1 MNEVEISIPS
11 PPVSHYINFGIGL
24 ATNSAGPPAS
34 TVTSSS
40 LARASALTR
49 SCFPARYLLEDQAPA
64 PAPVPVPAPAPAP
77 VPAPAPAQAR
87 GRAQAQARGSA
98 LGPNPIQDAKNIV
111 ANCHR
116 RLEESQITLLKAQT
130 RVAEAQEEKMRQE
143 ARLAEVQTRREEE
156 KMRQEARL
164 AELQIRRE
172 QNQIQ
177 HEAELHAIRV
187 KLLDDSF
194 V

>member
-1 MNEVEISIPS
+1 MNKVEISIPS

-64 PAPVPVPAPAPAP
+64 PAPVPAPAPAP

-98 LGPNPIQDAKNIV
+98 LGPNPIQDAINIV
-111 ANCHR
+111 ANRHR
-116 RLEESQITLLKAQT
+116 GLEESQIAFLQAQT

-143 ARLAEVQTRREEE
+143 VRLAEVQT
-156 KMRQEARL
+156 
-164 AELQIRRE
+164 
-172 QNQIQ
+172 
-177 HEAELHAIRV
+177 
-187 KLLDDSF
+187 
-194 V
+194 